1 VAPQGETR
9 ALALLESP
17 RPPYP
22 RASLRLGEEGTV
34 SVRIH
39 VDAEGRVSSVDLLQ
53 SSGFERLDEAAC
65 QGVRSWRFEP
75 ELRDGKPVAGTFD
88 HRIIFVIEKPG

>member
-1 VAPQGETR
+1 
-9 ALALLESP
+9 
-17 RPPYP
+17 
-22 RASLRLGEEGTV
+22 LRLGEEGTV
-34 SVRIH
+34 QVRIH
-39 VDAEGRVSSVDLLQ
+39 VDTEGRVSSVDVID

-75 ELRDGKPVAGTFD
+75 ELRDGKTVPGTFD